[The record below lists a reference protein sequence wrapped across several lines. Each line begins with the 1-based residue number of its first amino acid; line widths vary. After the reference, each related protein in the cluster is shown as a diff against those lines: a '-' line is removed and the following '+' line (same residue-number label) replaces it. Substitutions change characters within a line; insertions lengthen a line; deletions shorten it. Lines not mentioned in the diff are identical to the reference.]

1 MHFYCPA
8 LLPLNMLLRE
18 SSRTFHFPKLKAR
31 STCFMPNFV
40 LRPNQREQPR
50 EAVFRGEYFELEG
63 ENTYID
69 IK

>member
-1 MHFYCPA
+1 
-8 LLPLNMLLRE
+8 
-18 SSRTFHFPKLKAR
+18 
-31 STCFMPNFV
+31 MPNFV